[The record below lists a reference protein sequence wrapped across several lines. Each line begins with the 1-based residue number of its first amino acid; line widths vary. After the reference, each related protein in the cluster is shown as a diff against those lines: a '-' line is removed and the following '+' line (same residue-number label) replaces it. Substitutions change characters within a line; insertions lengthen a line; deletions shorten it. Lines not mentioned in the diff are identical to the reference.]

1 MLTAHLLGR
10 LGLSDAKGRD
20 VSPRSRKASGLL
32 GYLLLS
38 DPGVERR
45 EKLAGLLWSESSS
58 DQAFDSLRHCLAELR
73 RVEQGTG
80 ISFLDAD
87 RQSVRIDRSQ
97 VRCDVADLKAHLA
110 V

>member
-38 DPGVERR
+38 
-45 EKLAGLLWSESSS
+45 
-58 DQAFDSLRHCLAELR
+58 
-73 RVEQGTG
+73 EQG
-80 ISFLDAD
+80 
-87 RQSVRIDRSQ
+87 V
-97 VRCDVADLKAHLA
+97 
-110 V
+110 